1 QDGVQSAENTIRY
14 LTIYGTDDFASRLA
28 AIATY
33 SPRDHALMQFI
44 DEHGWQSA
52 KYTPILGDASSR
64 RYMRLV
70 RDKIIK
76 DKEGKGVKSDPARA
90 AMYNVTKSVLMDW
103 PPRALIDKQKTTH
116 KRKTEIKP
124 DKSYAARTFLA
135 RDVSSFVAIANF
147 LISCGLSAPQIYGYD
162 FANGFLLLEDFGTQ
176 TFTNFLDMQDKGLP
190 IYYREAIAALAHLHK
205 QNVPADWPL
214 PNGDAYQ
221 LHSFDIDV
229 LMAELGQFFD
239 FYLAGQ
245 GIAISETA
253 HKNWQAI
260 WRTIL
265 PKAATMPPVLVLR
278 DYHSPNLHW
287 LEARQTIARIGMIDI
302 QDALLG
308 SPAYDVVSLLQDA
321 RRDID
326 EGLCARLLNFY
337 FEERQLNKPAE
348 QETFKMAYAILGAQ
362 RNFRIAGVFTRLAK
376 YNNKPSY
383 LVHLPRVMNYI
394 EKNLQHPALADVAI
408 WMQEN
413 IPTLK

>member
-1 QDGVQSAENTIRY
+1 
-14 LTIYGTDDFASRLA
+14 
-28 AIATY
+28 
-33 SPRDHALMQFI
+33 
-44 DEHGWQSA
+44 
-52 KYTPILGDASSR
+52 
-64 RYMRLV
+64 
-70 RDKIIK
+70 
-76 DKEGKGVKSDPARA
+76 
-90 AMYNVTKSVLMDW
+90 
-103 PPRALIDKQKTTH
+103 
-116 KRKTEIKP
+116 
-124 DKSYAARTFLA
+124 LA

-176 TFTNFLDMQDKGLP
+176 TFTNLLDTQDKGLP

-205 QNVPADWPL
+205 YNVPADLPL
-214 PNGDAYQ
+214 PNGDNYQ
-221 LHSFDIDV
+221 LQDFDIDV

-245 GIAISETA
+245 GVAISQA
-253 HKNWQAI
+253 ARANWQAI
-260 WRTIL
+260 WRRIL

-326 EGLCARLLNFY
+326 EDLCARLLNFY

-362 RNFRIAGVFTRLAK
+362 RNFRIAGVFTRLAQC
-376 YNNKPSY
+376 NNKSSY

-413 IPTLK
+413 IPPLK